1 MTATR
6 RTTAPI
12 SFGPRAFHA
21 LLDSF
26 DQALG
31 SIRESDASSPQVRD
45 LLARRVIS
53 LAEHGE
59 LDPDRLRE
67 AALAQANSMTRYY
80 GGADRA

>member
-1 MTATR
+1 MTAKKT
-6 RTTAPI
+6 PI
-12 SFGPRAFHA
+12 TFGPRTFHA

-26 DQALG
+26 DHALG

-67 AALAQANSMTRYY
+67 AALAQASSMNRYY
-80 GGADRA
+80 RGAGPA